1 MLRPAVLAQD
11 TVVLPA
17 GEPVGLSAQL
27 ETDMV
32 LVAHDSLK
40 RVFQLVP
47 SYTWNVHELL
57 LVELRLRVCK

>member
-1 MLRPAVLAQD
+1 VLAQE
-11 TVVLPA
+11 TVVLPVGA
-17 GEPVGLSAQL
+17 PVGLSAQL
-27 ETDMV
+27 ETVTV
-32 LVAHDSLK
+32 LVAQESLK